1 MKHNIMKHLLTAS
14 LVMSVSAFTAC
25 SVDADL
31 CDSSVHPHEGRL
43 NYTFD
48 WGGYVDKY
56 AYTANDGNTKS
67 ALPDSMYIIATR
79 VVNFHKTAMVVGSG
93 IPGKGN
99 TGYFV
104 FNPPKYDPI
113 ATTPD
118 PTPEEENPT
127 PGEENP
133 DPTPDDGNQD
143 PPSPN
148 TPPAEAV
155 TRAGETS
162 DPTGSANKYDAI
174 KRVGGIMGEFPV
186 AVGSYKFVAFNMD
199 TASFDYKS
207 VVDYMVEPT
216 TDKKMQDI
224 FVEYRPYDKTDDK
237 LGHLLKDWQD
247 YNSYA
252 PYVQTNIKPVFFDT
266 IPARD
271 IVKGRQEVKFKP
283 MPVTQN
289 IDIYFTIKKE
299 FPCDPKTDI
308 DSTFAIDYV
317 VCEMAGIPY
326 KVNLLNGY
334 IAIEKTRKVMFET
347 ELLKKDG
354 TPLEE
359 DTEDNKVVR
368 VHANIDVPTIVENS
382 TSTMYTGPGIM
393 QVMIMTHGT
402 DPGTGERKV
411 KKLQGKINL
420 YNTLKRAKLIKVTE
434 DGRYAL
440 RNGDSGVLDIVA
452 NIVVSGGNVIKNN
465 DNNGGLDV
473 WKDYTGSKII
483 VDI

>member
-1 MKHNIMKHLLTAS
+1 MKHNILKHLLTAS
-14 LVMSVSAFTAC
+14 LVMSASAFTAC

-31 CDSSVHPHEGRL
+31 CDSSLHPHEGKL
-43 NYTFD
+43 KYTFD

-56 AYTANDGNTKS
+56 TDFDDNGNPFRDEKGKIRS
-67 ALPDSMYIIATR
+67 SLPDSMYVIATR
-79 VVNFHKTAMVVGSG
+79 IVNFHKTAMVVGRG
-93 IPGKGN
+93 TLEKGN

-127 PGEENP
+127 PTPSP
-133 DPTPDDGNQD
+133 DPELAG
-143 PPSPN
+143 S
-148 TPPAEAV
+148 V

-162 DPTGSANKYDAI
+162 DPAGSAAKYDAI
-174 KRVGGIMGEFPV
+174 KRVGNIMGEFPV
-186 AVGSYKFVAFNMD
+186 PVGSYKFVAFNMD

-224 FVEYRPYDKTDDK
+224 FVEYRPYDKNDPK
-237 LGHLLKDWQD
+237 LQHLLKDWQD

-252 PYVQTNIKPVFFDT
+252 PYVQTSIKPVFFDT

-283 MPVTQN
+283 TPVTQN

-299 FPCDPKTDI
+299 FPRDPKTGI
-308 DSTFAIDYV
+308 DSTFAIDSV

-347 ELLKKDG
+347 ELLKEDG